1 MSKKENKKFYY
12 HFVSDTL
19 RDGRPVP
26 ADGEWLE
33 HDGSLKMCERG
44 LHASPTAWEALQYA
58 PGSVLCLVEMDGIE
72 KHKDHPDKVVGT
84 HRRIIARFDAT
95 ELLRAHARQSA
106 LSVIHLW
113 GAPAPAVVRE
123 YLETGDESK
132 REAAWDA
139 SQAAGRDPERVAAWD
154 ATRAAAWAAARA
166 TAAWAAARATAERDA
181 TRYAAQAAAW
191 DAAAKRFNDA
201 VDAKFKELG
210 VNV

>member
-12 HFVSDTL
+12 HFVSETL
-19 RDGRPVP
+19 RDARPVP

-33 HDGSLKMCERG
+33 HDGKVKMCERG

-72 KHKDHPDKVVGT
+72 KHKDHPDKVVGAR
-84 HRRIIARFDAT
+84 RRIIARFDAT
-95 ELLRAHARQSA
+95 EMLRAHARQSA

-113 GAPAPAVVRE
+113 DAPAVVRE

-132 REAAWDA
+132 REAAWY
-139 SQAAGRDPERVAAWD
+139 AAWD
-154 ATRAAAWAAARA
+154 
-166 TAAWAAARATAERDA
+166 
-181 TRYAAQAAAW
+181 
-191 DAAAKRFNDA
+191 AAKRFNDA